1 MKSGRNEKEIKEKGH
16 FCTGPV
22 TGFARACY
30 LQRTYVTRILQA
42 KKNRKLF
49 FSLPEKKKQTN
60 ARKEQEIIWR
70 YEASRCFDTTSRD
83 RTRESGGG
91 KTDYVS
97 KKKI

>member
-30 LQRTYVTRILQA
+30 LQRTYVTRMLRA
-42 KKNRKLF
+42 KRTANYSF
-49 FSLPEKKKQTN
+49 PFPKKKQTN
-60 ARKEQEIIWR
+60 ARKEHEIIWR